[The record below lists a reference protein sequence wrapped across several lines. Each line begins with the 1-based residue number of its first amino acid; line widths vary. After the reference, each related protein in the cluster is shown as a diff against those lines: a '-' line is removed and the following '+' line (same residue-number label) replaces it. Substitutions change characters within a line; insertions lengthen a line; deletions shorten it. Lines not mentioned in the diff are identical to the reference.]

1 MRLSVKED
9 QMAKR
14 KKGAAK
20 TMPMRILEE
29 KGIPY
34 EPRQQARKQF
44 TAEGVAADLGVPVA
58 WVVKAMI
65 VQRSDRSFLLVVIPG
80 DLQLSLK
87 KVGNVLGD
95 KSVSMAQQRAV
106 QRVTGFQV
114 GAVSVLGYRRDD
126 IPSYVDQHVLE
137 LERIVISSGRPD
149 MGLEMAPQDM
159 VRAIQAQVDDFAY

>member
-1 MRLSVKED
+1 
-9 QMAKR
+9 MAQK

-34 EPRQQARKQF
+34 EPRQQTRKQF
-44 TAEGVAADLGVPVA
+44 TAEGVAADLDVPVA

-95 KSVSMAQQRAV
+95 KNVSMAQQRDV
-106 QRVTGFQV
+106 QRVTGYQV

-126 IPSYVDQHVLE
+126 IPTYVDQHVDSAGGNLCVYS
-137 LERIVISSGRPD
+137 RADGKVINLVPEHSNG
-149 MGLEMAPQDM
+149 EE
-159 VRAIQAQVDDFAY
+159 